1 MTLSISILGCGRM
14 GSAMVQGWLRA
25 DPKPEI
31 SVFAPRPT
39 PQVSDWVSK
48 GEVALNPERAPA
60 DILVLAVK
68 PQVFGPLAEETR
80 DLIGPETL
88 VVSVMAGWSIDQMA
102 DALGTPLI
110 VRALPS
116 TPGAIGKGV
125 TLLSAASD
133 VSDVQLTTVRD
144 LVSPLG
150 WVEGPM
156 SEETLQTAMTISGSG
171 PAYVFH
177 LVEAMAEAGVANG
190 LEPELSSRL
199 ARLAVIGAGALLE
212 SSEDSATALRE
223 AVTSPKGVTAAA
235 LGVLMG
241 EKGVSSL
248 MKDAIANAVARD
260 KELAGGGKP

>member
-1 MTLSISILGCGRM
+1 MTISISILGCGRM
-14 GSAMVQGWLRA
+14 GSAMVAGWLRA
-25 DPKPEI
+25 DPKPQI

-48 GEVALNPERAPA
+48 GDVSLNPECAPA

-68 PQVFGPLAEETR
+68 PQVFGPLAGETR
-80 DLIGPETL
+80 TLIGSNTL
-88 VVSVMAGWSIDQMA
+88 VVSVMAGWSLDQMK
-102 DALGTPLI
+102 DALGTSCI

-116 TPGAIGKGV
+116 TPGSVGRGV
-125 TLLSAASD
+125 TLLSAAPE
-133 VSDVQLTTVRD
+133 VSASQLDTVRE

-156 SEETLQTAMTISGSG
+156 SEETLQTSMTISGSG

-177 LVEAMAEAGVANG
+177 LVEAMAAAGVSNG

-199 ARLAVIGAGALLE
+199 ARQAVIGAGALLDQ
-212 SSEDSATALRE
+212 SEDSATALRE
-223 AVTSPKGVTAAA
+223 AVTSPNGVTAAA

-241 EKGVSSL
+241 EPGISSL